1 MSVEKGRQARRPLKS
16 PEFRA
21 YMLGMRNFRVSLKG
35 LIYFCLFGVLVTVA
49 VLAGGATGYGNAAF
63 QIFRWG
69 LLLVGSLLLL
79 TRLWAVR
86 HDSDEVR
93 RVEAKG
99 LYGLTPPKLRDWLFG
114 EHSAKR
120 DH

>member
-1 MSVEKGRQARRPLKS
+1 
-16 PEFRA
+16 
-21 YMLGMRNFRVSLKG
+21 MLGMRNFRVSPKG

-49 VLAGGATGYGNAAF
+49 ILAGGGTGYGNVAF

-69 LLLVGSLLLL
+69 VLLVGSLLLL

-86 HDSDEVR
+86 HDPDAVR
-93 RVEAKG
+93 RTEAKG
-99 LYGLTPPKLRDWLFG
+99 LYGLTPPKLRNWLFG
-114 EHSAKR
+114 DGPIKR

>member
-1 MSVEKGRQARRPLKS
+1 
-16 PEFRA
+16 
-21 YMLGMRNFRVSLKG
+21 MLGMRDLRVSPKG
-35 LIYFCLFGVLVTVA
+35 LIYFCLFA
-49 VLAGGATGYGNAAF
+49 VLLSAAIVADHGTGYGNAVW

-69 LLLVGSLLLL
+69 VVLVGSLLLL
-79 TRLWAVR
+79 TRLWAAR
-86 HDSDEVR
+86 HDPDAAR

-114 EHSAKR
+114 ERPTKR